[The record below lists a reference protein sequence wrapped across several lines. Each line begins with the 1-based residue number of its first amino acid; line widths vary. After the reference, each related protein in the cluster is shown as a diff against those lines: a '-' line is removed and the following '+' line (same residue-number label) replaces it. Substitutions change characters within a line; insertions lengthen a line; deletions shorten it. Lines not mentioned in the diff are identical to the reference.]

1 MRLGKY
7 ILFVGSLIVTLT
19 AMSVNADT
27 VKDQSNAISVETTDN
42 SMISKDKINKENE
55 NNSQSNKENE
65 NSSQIRHYLRR
76 TLT

>member
-1 MRLGKY
+1 MSRGGLTLKLGKY

-42 SMISKDKINKENE
+42 SMINKDKINKENE
-55 NNSQSNKENE
+55 NNSQSNKEN
-65 NSSQIRHYLRR
+65 
-76 TLT
+76 